1 MSDGSQ
7 PARNTLWLCLRFLVL
22 APICLVLWLMILP
35 AYTWL
40 LGHVA
45 FLVLKYI
52 FQYPIEGVI
61 VTKAG
66 LLNTDTSLG
75 YVMGLRTLTMQ
86 DIGHLVTNIAPYIAL
101 VLATPRVKW
110 LRRLRILG
118 IGIGII
124 FVFHVATILL
134 RFLAGRT
141 ALPTAIG
148 FIAITLPFLLWIVLA
163 YWDKLLAYLSND
175 DSTEPPRER
184 GAAGA

>member
-1 MSDGSQ
+1 MSDGSH
-7 PARNTLWLCLRFLVL
+7 PAQNTLWLCLRFLVL

-35 AYTWL
+35 AYAWF
-40 LGHVA
+40 LGHFA
-45 FLVLKYI
+45 FLILKYI
-52 FQYPIEGVI
+52 VQYPIGDVI

-66 LLNTDTSLG
+66 FLNTDTSLAYG
-75 YVMGLRTLTMQ
+75 TMLMI
-86 DIGHLVTNIAPYIAL
+86 DVGHLITNIAPYIAL
-101 VLATPRVKW
+101 VLATPKIKW

-134 RFLAGRT
+134 RFLAGKT

-163 YWDKLLAYLSND
+163 YWDKLLAYLGND
-175 DSTEPPRER
+175 DSAGPPHER
-184 GAAGA
+184 GPAGA